1 MANSQA
7 STVSGER
14 ELVVITKADAKLRAS
29 EEGVRSLGG
38 ADVSSLSSLLS
49 SQGVTL
55 EPLFGA
61 SEERLERDV
70 SGASA
75 FSNEEALDLESYYRV
90 QADDAQLDNL
100 AETLLQD
107 PLVEAAYIKPAP
119 QPAVDVLERE
129 APELES
135 LEALNTMTPSG
146 QEAPPATADFMSRQ
160 GYLNASPEGVD
171 APYAW
176 TLSGGRGAG
185 VGVIDIEGG
194 WNFAHEDLTQNQGGV
209 IDGTQ
214 RADWV
219 NHGTAVVGEIGG
231 DRNTFGVTG
240 ICPDA
245 NVRAIS
251 IFGVGTAAAIK
262 KATDA
267 SKAGDIILIE
277 LHAPGPEATGQ
288 GQVGFVAMEWWPDN
302 FAAIRYAVAKGV
314 IVVEA
319 AGNGGVNYDAAIYN
333 VRPNG
338 FPASWKNPFN
348 PSNPSSGAVL
358 VGAGAPPPG
367 THGRNHGPD
376 RSRLGFSNY
385 GARVDVQ
392 GWGREV
398 TTTGYGDLQGGSN
411 KNLWYTDRFS
421 GTSSASPIVVGALGC
436 IQGILRAQGG
446 TLLTSAA
453 ARTLLRNTGAPQ
465 QDAPGRPKTQRIG
478 NRPNLRQAIPS
489 IAKVWQNQ
497 KKVVSTFANAQPDN
511 AWAYIEDIGWRKI
524 KANDNAAI
532 SHMFSSFCDAVVSG
546 RKVNVYV
553 DKQFVY
559 IMYLL

>member
-1 MANSQA
+1 MANSHTA
-7 STVSGER
+7 NPTGER
-14 ELVVITKADAKLRAS
+14 ELVVMTTSDAQLRTS
-29 EEGVRSLGG
+29 EAGVRSLGG

-49 SQGVTL
+49 AQGATL
-55 EPLFGA
+55 EPLFGS

-70 SGASA
+70 SETSA
-75 FSNEEALDLESYYRV
+75 LPGEEIPELSNYYRV
-90 QADDAQLDNL
+90 KAEDAQLERL
-100 AETLLQD
+100 AENLLQD

-119 QPAVDVLERE
+119 EPAVEVLERE
-129 APELES
+129 TLDTEE
-135 LEALNTMTPSG
+135 LNTMTPSG
-146 QEAPPATADFMSRQ
+146 QEAPPATADFTSRQ

-176 TLSGGRGAG
+176 TLLGGRGAG
-185 VGVIDIEGG
+185 IGVIDIEGG

-209 IDGTQ
+209 IAGTQ
-214 RADWV
+214 RNDWV

-231 DRNTFGVTG
+231 DRNNFGVTG

-245 NVRAIS
+245 NVRAVS

-262 KATDA
+262 KAADA
-267 SKAGDIILIE
+267 SKKGDIILIE

-288 GQVGFVAMEWWPDN
+288 GQVGYVAMEWWPDN

-398 TTTGYGDLQGGSN
+398 TTTGYGDLQGGGN

-436 IQGILRAQGG
+436 VQGVLRAQGA
-446 TLLTSAA
+446 TLLTSPA
-453 ARTLLRNTGAPQ
+453 ARNLLRSTGAPQ

-478 NRPNLRQAIPS
+478 NRPNLRQAIPK

-497 KKVVSTFANAQPDN
+497 KKVLSTFSSAQPNN
-511 AWAYIEDIGWRKI
+511 AWAFIEDVGWRKI
-524 KANDNAAI
+524 KANDNAAV
-532 SHMFSSFCDAVVSG
+532 SHMFSSLCDAVAGG
-546 RKVNVYV
+546 RKVNAYV
-553 DKQFVY
+553 DNQFVY
-559 IMYLL
+559 VLYLL